1 MARESVSPVAG
12 PVEADT
18 TRIAPYMTSIIEIAV
33 PAEQLALE
41 DTLSDV
47 PETRVDVMRTV
58 TTGPNSVMPVLAFEG
73 TDADIGPA
81 LREDST
87 VERVSPLATLEKESV
102 YRVEWAKPTEDR
114 FRDMFWDHGTVL
126 RTQAFDGKWCF
137 RVLFAERESMEDWYH
152 HCRDSGLRVD
162 IESIYDPTVAVRPRQ
177 YGLSQK
183 QYVTLETAL
192 QKGFYD
198 IPRKVTLE
206 ELADEFDVTHQ
217 ALSERLSRAH
227 RVMITNVVSADFPLA
242 QVK

>member
-1 MARESVSPVAG
+1 
-12 PVEADT
+12 
-18 TRIAPYMTSIIEIAV
+18 MTSIIEIAV
-33 PAEQLALE
+33 PAEQLALS
-41 DTLSDV
+41 DTLDAV

-73 TDADIGPA
+73 NDEDIGPA
-81 LREDST
+81 LREDKT

-102 YRVEWAKPTEDR
+102 YRVQWASHIEDR
-114 FRDMFWDHGTVL
+114 LREMFWDHGTVL

-152 HCRDSGLRVD
+152 HCRDCGLTVD

-183 QYVTLETAL
+183 QYTTLETAL
-192 QKGFYD
+192 QHGFYD

-242 QVK
+242 HVK